1 MIKKSRLPLSIILS
15 SLICSNLYSSNG
27 AMYSGN
33 TGILETPNARIMPDW
48 SMRMFINKDEP
59 FIYYG
64 FAGTPLPFLEANF
77 HMTQLAG
84 RAGFAEGDGYG
95 DYKDKSLSFKL
106 LLQQEGE
113 IAPSVV
119 FGGDDIWGTG
129 LYTSK
134 YIAMSKEIGY
144 FDFTLGYAKGRLG
157 GQQLVDFSINKGN
170 TGSTDNPAFI
180 FMKSLDW
187 SGGKPFGS
195 AVFKATSE
203 LSLMAEYSPIDYEKD
218 NVNPFT
224 QGTGHELPDSNI
236 NYGAKYAL
244 SDNSTLSLSFQRGNQ
259 IAFGYSYQFGFSRN
273 GMFEHL
279 PDEKWKADSTKKL
292 QYINLDEK
300 QLSDKLAN
308 EVAAEK
314 FSNVQTSVN
323 ENKIWTEF
331 DNPRYDEDIKAVGR
345 AISTVD
351 EVAPENYDTIYATI
365 KQKDVPKKTF
375 KVNRQEFDAYENGK
389 VSDEYFKNALIITN
403 SVEEMEKEFKNE
415 KNDIYKTEPL
425 GTEKFTYYIG
435 PSFKTYLNAKDKP
448 FAMKVSAMA
457 TVNYDIS
464 KGLFIKSNFLHPLY
478 NSIEDLNNDGGLE
491 KVGNEE
497 NNKLSIRS
505 NMLKYYQ
512 YDDTQMQKFT
522 FDYLFRMP
530 YDSYG
535 KMEAGYLDLAFAGT
549 DLEWYKSFMD
559 DRFGLGL
566 QYQYVYKRP
575 VDDMLEIYDDM
586 TFDAKFINAYML
598 LSEKYDMHLGI
609 KYGQFLAED
618 KGVRVDFS
626 RSYRSFTIGAYA
638 TVTNSDEVFTSTEN
652 KGYIDKGIYIRVPL
666 DVFTY
671 KNVKGK
677 VNYGLSPW
685 TRDVGQYAGTSMSLY
700 PMDSDE
706 NNINIM
712 KKNVKKIIE

>member
-1 MIKKSRLPLSIILS
+1 MIKKSRLSLSIILS

-48 SMRMFINKDEP
+48 SMRMFINRDEP
-59 FIYYG
+59 FTYYG

-77 HMTQLAG
+77 HITQISG
-84 RAGFAEGDGYG
+84 VAGFSDSDGYG
-95 DYKDKSLSFKL
+95 DYKDKSISFKL
-106 LLQQEGE
+106 LLNEE
-113 IAPSVV
+113 KKYVPSIA
-119 FGGDDIWGTG
+119 FGGEDIDGTG

-134 YIAMSKEIGY
+134 YLAFSKEIGY

-157 GQQLVDFSINKGN
+157 GEPVQSVNTQNSGSTNN
-170 TGSTDNPAFI
+170 TGLN
-180 FMKSLDW
+180 FMRDLSW
-187 SGGKPFGS
+187 AGGKPFGNILFN
-195 AVFKATSE
+195 VTPD
-203 LSLMAEYSPIDYEKD
+203 LSFMTEYSSIDYSKD
-218 NVNPFT
+218 KVNPFT
-224 QGTGHELPDSNI
+224 RGDQYDLPDSNI

-279 PDEKWKADSTKKL
+279 PDEKWKADSAKKL

-491 KVGNEE
+491 KEANEE
-497 NNKLSIRS
+497 INKLSIRS

-512 YDDTQMQKFT
+512 YDDTQMQRFT
-522 FDYLFRMP
+522 LDYLFRMP
-530 YDSYG
+530 YDSFG
-535 KMEAGYLDLAFAGT
+535 KVEVGYLDLAFAGT
-549 DLEWYKSFMD
+549 DLEWYKSFIND
-559 DRFGLGL
+559 KFGLGV
-566 QYQYVYKRP
+566 QYQYIYKRP
-575 VDDMLEIYDDM
+575 VDDMLEIYDD
-586 TFDAKFINAYML
+586 TIFDAKFINAYML
-598 LSEKYDMHLGI
+598 LSEKYDMHMGI
-609 KYGQFLAED
+609 KYGQFLAGD
-618 KGVRVDFS
+618 KGFRLDFS
-626 RSYRSFTIGAYA
+626 RSYRSFTIGAYT
-638 TVTNSDEVFTSTEN
+638 TVTNSDEVFTSAEN

-677 VNYGLSPW
+677 ANYGLSPW

-712 KKNVKKIIE
+712 KKNVRKIIE

>member
-1 MIKKSRLPLSIILS
+1 MIKKSRLSLSIILS

-48 SMRMFINKDEP
+48 SMRMFINRDEP
-59 FIYYG
+59 FTYYG

-77 HMTQLAG
+77 HITQISG
-84 RAGFAEGDGYG
+84 VAGFSDSDGYG
-95 DYKDKSLSFKL
+95 DYKDKSISFKL
-106 LLQQEGE
+106 LLNEE
-113 IAPSVV
+113 KKYVPSIA
-119 FGGDDIWGTG
+119 FGGEDIDGTG

-134 YIAMSKEIGY
+134 YLAFSKEIGY

-157 GQQLVDFSINKGN
+157 GEPVQSVNTQNSGSTNN
-170 TGSTDNPAFI
+170 TGLN
-180 FMKSLDW
+180 FMRDLSW
-187 SGGKPFGS
+187 AGGKPFGNILFN
-195 AVFKATSE
+195 VTPD
-203 LSLMAEYSPIDYEKD
+203 LSFMTEYSSIDYSKD
-218 NVNPFT
+218 KVNPFT
-224 QGTGHELPDSNI
+224 RTDEFDLPDSNI

-259 IAFGYSYQFGFSRN
+259 ISFGYSYQFGFSRN
-273 GMFEHL
+273 GMFDHL
-279 PDEKWKADSTKKL
+279 PDEKWKANSDKKL

-491 KVGNEE
+491 KEANEE
-497 NNKLSIRS
+497 INKLSIRS

-512 YDDTQMQKFT
+512 YDDTQMQRFT
-522 FDYLFRMP
+522 LDYLFRMP
-530 YDSYG
+530 YDSFG
-535 KMEAGYLDLAFAGT
+535 KVEVGYLDLAFAGT
-549 DLEWYKSFMD
+549 DLEWYKSFIND
-559 DRFGLGL
+559 KFGLGV
-566 QYQYVYKRP
+566 QYQYIYKRP
-575 VDDMLEIYDDM
+575 FYDMLEIYDD
-586 TFDAKFINAYML
+586 TIFDAKFINAYML
-598 LSEKYDMHLGI
+598 LSEKYDMHMGI
-609 KYGQFLAED
+609 KYGQFLAGD
-618 KGVRVDFS
+618 KGFRLDFS
-626 RSYRSFTIGAYA
+626 RSYRSFTIGAYT
-638 TVTNSDEVFTSTEN
+638 TVTNSDEVFTSAEN

-677 VNYGLSPW
+677 ANYGLSPW

-712 KKNVKKIIE
+712 KKNVRKIIE